1 MFRLLTRPVQP
12 FSFRRSLASTVLLN
26 RSWEQETVAALR
38 IEARSR
44 GLSTKGNKAT
54 IIARIQQHD
63 TILSTPTAAP
73 SRHASTEVVAFDARV
88 STPETVPA
96 PAGEKG
102 IAPGIPPASETARST
117 TAFSSVTLPDL
128 TKPYPTPP
136 IQVPYLPDFWE
147 SSTISKKA
155 PEEQEQPLPKILLV
169 AGGEA
174 HHISAVTQSLEDTDT
189 APTETVVSSSAG
201 PQRSDGIVSDVLDDL
216 GLGSWAE
223 TKKNWRKFLS

>member
-1 MFRLLTRPVQP
+1 MFRLLPRPVQP

-26 RSWEQETVAALR
+26 RSWEQETVATLR
-38 IEARSR
+38 TEARSR

-63 TILSTPTAAP
+63 IILSTPTAAP
-73 SRHASTEVVAFDARV
+73 SRHASTEV
-88 STPETVPA
+88 
-96 PAGEKG
+96 G